1 MKLNNKISWLLL
13 IVSLIIFNGC
23 PSEHPLEP
31 RPDYTEPLPDGRIEY
46 GWQISESDYS
56 PTKKA
61 IGFKV
66 IVARVD
72 ERGVFDGEVEH
83 YLQEVSTYSPRIR
96 TLTEKINYR
105 HGVLHG
111 KKTYYDENGKVRRE
125 EYYENGLLK
134 KSPPLNADLNL
145 TTAASETDNF
155 YYKLDITYPSIISYL
170 QNRKPWLTYELQYR
184 GYPPEFIMNF
194 SAEIEYLLRNVA
206 AIQDDFDRLFNLIAW
221 TVGGSDSFSVY
232 KSFYSAYS
240 RIVPLN
246 GQGSNNNN
254 PLRLAVLKRHRTGN
268 NSTFTVLQTSF
279 PQYLL
284 ALRTL
289 GAKISDVQ
297 VYTNRLDTYLN
308 KFNTALNKI
317 PITDPLFAI
326 KVDQRLINALY
337 ILDNLYF
344 ESGNVTSAL
353 SNHATGIYN
362 DANPLLDAARHA
374 YFGNT
379 FPVTVKTSGA
389 GNVTGEGINCGTN
402 DTDCKEYHDV
412 NTTIT
417 LTAAPGTG
425 ARFTGWS
432 GDCTG
437 TALTCTLKITQARQ
451 ALATFVGGG
460 SPYNLSIRQIGDGYV
475 KGSPS
480 GIDCWGRCSADY
492 APGTVVTLTATPDDL
507 SEFAGWGGSCSGTQ
521 STCKLTMNGEKN
533 VSATFRTI
541 KPSFPL
547 AVFRDGPGDVQ
558 DDAGSIDCGN
568 DCTWQHPVDTQI
580 TLKAVPLSDARFV
593 KWTGACK
600 GTAET
605 CVLTIKGETYV
616 GAAFVSD

>member
-1 MKLNNKISWLLL
+1 MKQIINILRLL
-13 IVSLIIFNGC
+13 VAASLLTLQGC
-23 PSEHPLEP
+23 EQMGADIATALFYSRVKEV
-31 RPDYTEPLPDGRIEY
+31 LPDGRVVTDWHDDEIYPKHIREIGHFDKEY
-46 GWQISESDYS
+46 CTWS
-56 PTKKA
+56 
-61 IGFKV
+61 
-66 IVARVD
+66 
-72 ERGVFDGEVEH
+72 GEVEI
-83 YLQEVSTYSPRIR
+83 YVDIDDNPDKEDWWLFEKVTYKDGKRNGKRITYDGNGNINEV
-96 TLTEKINYR
+96 
-105 HGVLHG
+105 
-111 KKTYYDENGKVRRE
+111 TYYKDDYLIKPPPDSNIWPHTSELE
-125 EYYENGLLK
+125 IDS
-134 KSPPLNADLNL
+134 KSTL
-145 TTAASETDNF
+145 DN
-155 YYKLDITYPSIISYL
+155 TYPIITNHL
-170 QNRKPWLTYELQYR
+170 RNRMPWLIDKLEII
-184 GYPPEFIMNF
+184 GYPPEFLMNYV
-194 SAEIEYLLRNVA
+194 AEIEELLRDTSA
-206 AIQDDFDRLFNLIAW
+206 TQDNFDRSFNYGAW
-221 TVGGSDSFSVY
+221 AIGGSDN
-232 KSFYSAYS
+232 YSAYKRFYS
-240 RIVPLN
+240 NYLDIVT
-246 GQGSNNNN
+246 SNSQETQKHN
-254 PLRLAVLKRHRTGN
+254 PLRLAVLKRHRTGS

-374 YFGNT
+374 YFGDT
-379 FPVTVKTSGA
+379 LPVTIKTSGA

-425 ARFTGWS
+425 AKFTGWS

-451 ALATFVGGG
+451 VIATFVGGG

-616 GAAFVSD
+616 GAAFVSE